1 MSRAEEITSEVR
13 RLVLTCRAMET
24 QLQQSLPKKTHQEV
38 VTKMQGS
45 IDSLNEEVN
54 RLRSELQNT
63 KTLNESIS
71 GLGSTLTSS
80 SETISSLAQTVAN
93 LNQLIEAQK
102 TTIQELSTR
111 LSQNTVPS
119 QLYDQTITKLGEMQS
134 KMESMVDKSEMV
146 SLQTKV
152 NEQTDV
158 MKSMVPRGEYLA
170 LQAQFANFVPK
181 DTFDALQKTLN
192 QYVPREQLIASETRL
207 HELESKLESYVPR
220 ADYEE
225 LTARI
230 GLLTKEASSLGV
242 EVVPPMEE
250 MGNTQTEM
258 VAPVVAS
265 GDSIPTK
272 EQSADKSLVPPRAG
286 TPESEITEI
295 QAQMSEI
302 KGSEDSGITSIPEKP
317 VKATQGFVFENT
329 TFCATSGLEF
339 LKDLER
345 APIES
350 IQNHMKSGDFERWFK
365 DVLADDSSAQA
376 LRTIREGNSVG
387 DELRSKMV
395 AVISPRYRTK

>member
-1 MSRAEEITSEVR
+1 
-13 RLVLTCRAMET
+13 
-24 QLQQSLPKKTHQEV
+24 
-38 VTKMQGS
+38 MQGS

-54 RLRSELQNT
+54 RLKSELQNT

-80 SETISSLAQTVAN
+80 SETVSSLAQTVAN

-134 KMESMVDKSEMV
+134 KMDSMVDKSEMN
-146 SLQTKV
+146 SLQTKF
-152 NEQTDV
+152 NEQTDM

-242 EVVPPMEE
+242 EVVTPMEE
-250 MGNTQTEM
+250 MGHTQTE
-258 VAPVVAS
+258 VVTPVVAS
-265 GDSIPTK
+265 GDSIPMK
-272 EQSADKSLVPPRAG
+272 EQSVDKALVQPKAS

-295 QAQMSEI
+295 QAQMSAI
-302 KGSEDSGITSIPEKP
+302 KGSEDSGITSIPEKQ

-329 TFCATSGLEF
+329 TFCATTGLEF
-339 LKDLER
+339 LQDLER

-387 DELRSKMV
+387 DELRSRMV
-395 AVISPRYRTK
+395 AVISPRYRSKQ